1 MTDEQRET
9 TRRSEDQE
17 VALKVEKLEENQE
30 KVFDVLIG
38 PKDTWGVRDKEK
50 GLQGTVTRIDE
61 TISNG
66 GIRVKLPPGL
76 WVLLAAITTGLFGV
90 GVAIIQAASNT
101 SG

>member
-1 MTDEQRET
+1 MTDEQREA
-9 TRRSEDQE
+9 TRRLEDQE
-17 VALKVEKLEENQE
+17 VALRVEKLEENQE

-76 WVLLAAITTGLFGV
+76 WGLL
-90 GVAIIQAASNT
+90 VAIAGAIGGIAIALINSPPQP
-101 SG
+101 